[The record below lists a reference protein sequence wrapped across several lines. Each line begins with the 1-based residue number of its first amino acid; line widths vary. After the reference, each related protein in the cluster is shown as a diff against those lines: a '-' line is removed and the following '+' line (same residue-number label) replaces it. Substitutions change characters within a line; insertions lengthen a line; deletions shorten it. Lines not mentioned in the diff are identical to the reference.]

1 MIFSAVVELDVYSGQ
16 ANPRWKLD
24 DKICQDVL
32 EEISHLATESTK
44 VPKPAPLGYRGLSVL
59 MDIAPSGEH
68 EEFYVGGGYVFLRH
82 EGTESVRIDDNRR
95 IEQKLLASGRR
106 TPDKKLGAL
115 VSQILQTLGFQGAG
129 ILRNAM
135 LTRFQ
140 QLIVA
145 IASVMFALSRSL
157 NSLFSAS

>member
-16 ANPRWKLD
+16 PNPRWKLD

-32 EEISHLATESTK
+32 EEISRLPTESTMI
-44 VPKPAPLGYRGLSVL
+44 PRPEPLGYRGLSVI
-59 MDIAPSGEH
+59 MDIAPSGKR

-82 EGTESVRIDDNRR
+82 EGARSVRIDDNRR

-106 TPDKKLGAL
+106 TPDQKLGAL

-145 IASVMFALSRSL
+145 MASVMFALSRSL